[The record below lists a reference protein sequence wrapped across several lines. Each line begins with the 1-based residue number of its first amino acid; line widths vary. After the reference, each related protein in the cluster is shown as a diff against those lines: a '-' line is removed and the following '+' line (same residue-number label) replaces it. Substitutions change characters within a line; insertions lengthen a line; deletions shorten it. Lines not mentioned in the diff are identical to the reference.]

1 MKDDLLEKMSYD
13 LLQNKEQLIHLIQS
27 APHRYKV
34 YQIPK
39 KSGAGMRTIAQPA
52 KEVKILQYWVIEN
65 YFSLLPIHKAA
76 TAYVKDK
83 NIRDNC
89 EPHIKNPYFLKQK
102 ECRKD
107 F

>member
-76 TAYVKDK
+76 TGLHP
-83 NIRDNC
+83 C
-89 EPHIKNPYFLKQK
+89 G
-102 ECRKD
+102 
-107 F
+107 